1 MRNSYTFKNI
11 YRWDIDKT
19 YLSTEL
25 ESVRD
30 YIRTAFEKAEKKE
43 NVPGTVT
50 LIKEL
55 YRGPGEEE
63 QKNPIIFLSASP
75 EQMRRTLLKK
85 IELDGIVCE
94 GVILKNQLTHIRKMK
109 FGMLKRHIGFKVA
122 SLLRSRASLP
132 ISVPEVAFGDD
143 SESDAIIYSL
153 YSDITARRIVGRE
166 LRTLLESLDVV
177 ESEIAEIFRLVANL
191 PIHDPIESIYINVVL
206 RGDISYFEKFGERL
220 VPTSNSFQAAVHLLQ
235 EGKISQSGLLRVARE
250 VMDIYGFSKEK
261 LGEAL
266 IDLYNRGFL
275 LNEFARIALE
285 FLKGESIIP
294 QEIAFAQTKF
304 SLAQKVKNWWR
315 ETFPI
320 RPHLAKEEPSAEAK
334 YMEELSKR

>member
-1 MRNSYTFKNI
+1 MRNRYTFKNI

-55 YRGPGEEE
+55 YRGPGEAS

-94 GVILKNQLTHIRKMK
+94 GVILKNQLTHLRKMK
-109 FGMLKRHIGFKVA
+109 FGMLKKHIGFKVA

-132 ISVPEVAFGDD
+132 LSIPEVAFGDD
-143 SESDAIIYSL
+143 SESDAVIYSL
-153 YSDITARRIVGRE
+153 YSDIIARRSE
-166 LRTLLESLDVV
+166 LRALLQSFGV
-177 ESEIAEIFRLVANL
+177 EENEITEIFKLIANL
-191 PIHDPIESIYINVVL
+191 PIHDPIELIYINVVS
-206 RGDISYFEKFGERL
+206 GSDISYFEKFGERL
-220 VPTSNSFQAAVHLLQ
+220 VPTVNSFQAAVHLLQ
-235 EGKISQSGLLRVARE
+235 EGKISKEGLVRVVRE
-250 VMDIYGFSKEK
+250 IMGVYKFSNEK
-261 LGEAL
+261 LGESL

-275 LNEFARIALE
+275 LNEFSKSVLE
-285 FLKGESIIP
+285 FLKSESLIP
-294 QEIAFAQTKF
+294 QDVVFAQAKF

-315 ETFPI
+315 ETFPV
-320 RPHLAKEEPSAEAK
+320 RPHLTKEEPLPGAK
-334 YMEELSKR
+334 YIEELDRR